1 MQAQFLKIT
10 GKYEFIFMGNR
21 RWVWDNKSA
30 HNSQETA
37 HSAILLHDRNWPGG
51 TLALSAATVASLG
64 EIKGFV
70 KIAYMRKCPVAGAV
84 DFSVFGDRT
93 DFKVFCN
100 GGKGMIVIAGSRFC
114 IKFIPQIHPFC
125 LLQCPFADSE

>member
-51 TLALSAATVASLG
+51 GENHIPATEAYVGKIKALVQKA
-64 EIKGFV
+64 
-70 KIAYMRKCPVAGAV
+70 
-84 DFSVFGDRT
+84 
-93 DFKVFCN
+93 
-100 GGKGMIVIAGSRFC
+100 
-114 IKFIPQIHPFC
+114 
-125 LLQCPFADSE
+125 